1 MLNSKYKEQDAKREA
16 EVQRIENERN
26 DIREA
31 KGKATVE
38 INTIVDLIKIDA
50 ADRAKR
56 DEEMQAENE
65 GKEAKIREKMSME
78 DAARY
83 I

>member
-38 INTIVDLIKIDA
+38 INTITD
-50 ADRAKR
+50 
-56 DEEMQAENE
+56 
-65 GKEAKIREKMSME
+65 
-78 DAARY
+78 
-83 I
+83 

>member
-38 INTIVDLIKIDA
+38 INTITDQIKIDA

-65 GKEAKIREKMSME
+65 GKEAKI
-78 DAARY
+78 
-83 I
+83 